1 MRLTYSDPEGVTIG
15 NRFPETAFVLQNS
28 WNLEEVDLDQK
39 LRDAI
44 IDPSSQLNRNSAARK
59 Q

>member
-15 NRFPETAFVLQNS
+15 SKFPETAFVLQNS

-39 LRDAI
+39 LREAI
-44 IDPSSQLNRNSAARK
+44 IDPSSQLDRRAVSQK